1 MAASKKVS
9 VFNSDGTNQRATVVV
24 GSAFVGSDGEL
35 YMLQG
40 DETTGA
46 IKTSAAFTPSGT
58 QNVNLTQVAG
68 TAVLTDYG
76 LSTGNAPRVV
86 AAMQIGGQA
95 ITNINPMFVAPS
107 TTAVFPISATA
118 LPLPGGAATASNQAT
133 EIASLASIDTKTPA
147 LGQALAAASQP
158 VVLTA
163 AQVTT
168 LTPQTNSLTD
178 TQLRASA
185 VPVSLASAP
194 LATGAASSANQ
205 TTEISYLANISTDAD
220 VLVARVA
227 GTSWTPVQYTLGSVT
242 NQAQFKIGLTL
253 GWDGT
258 THREISVTTTGLV
271 KTDGSAV
278 TQPISGAITA
288 NVGTTNGLALD
299 TSVNSLLKPAST
311 LAAVTAVGSITST
324 VVVKADTAVNQTNA
338 LKVDGSATTQ
348 PVSAATLPL
357 PTGAATSAIQTT
369 QQTSLNSI
377 DGKLTTVNIRAL
389 TTADFVSAAQSG
401 VWNITNISGTISL
414 PAGAATSA
422 LQSTGNISI
431 ASIDTKTVVWAL
443 GAGSVATSART
454 FAIPGNVTGIADFG
468 VGASS
473 AQTQRVVLANES
485 STKVGRAK
493 ADLARN
499 DYTVTSVT
507 TSAYVQLLASTAS
520 AANRIQIF
528 DSSGSALF
536 FAIGAAAS
544 EVNQFYIPPGGIDID
559 FAIPAGT
566 RIAIKAVDNTAS
578 SGQIIINFLS

>member
-46 IKTSAAFTPSGT
+46 IKTSASFTPAGT
-58 QNVNLTQVAG
+58 QDVNLTKVAG

-76 LSTGNAPRVV
+76 LSTGNAQRVV

-107 TTAVFPISATA
+107 TTAVFPISASS
-118 LPLPGGAATASNQAT
+118 LPLPTGAATAANQAT

-168 LTPQTNSLTD
+168 LTPQTNAMTD

-185 VPVSLASAP
+185 VPVSFASAP
-194 LATGAASSANQ
+194 LPTGAASSANQ

-220 VLVARVA
+220 VLVARIV

-258 THREISVTTTGLV
+258 THREIAVTTTGLV

-357 PTGAATSAIQTT
+357 PTGAATSA
-369 QQTSLNSI
+369 
-377 DGKLTTVNIRAL
+377 
-389 TTADFVSAAQSG
+389 
-401 VWNITNISGTISL
+401 
-414 PAGAATSA
+414 
-422 LQSTGNISI
+422 LQSTGNTSI
-431 ASIDTKTVVWAL
+431 ASIDTKTIQWAL

-473 AQTQRVVLANES
+473 AQTQRVVLATDS
-485 STKVGRAK
+485 
-493 ADLARN
+493 
-499 DYTVTSVT
+499 
-507 TSAYVQLLASTAS
+507 LASTGSAS
-520 AANRIQIF
+520 IQIVSATQKSYVIDMATTNMTTAYLQIIASTPGVINSF
-528 DSSGSALF
+528 EVFNGSGEPMF
-536 FAIGAAAS
+536 FATGAAAS
-544 EVNQFYIPPGGIDID
+544 EVSQYVIPPGGTTGFVKLSI
-559 FAIPAGT
+559 ATAT
-566 RIAIKAVDNTAS
+566 RISVKTFANTVN
-578 SGQIIINFLS
+578 SGYFILNTLG